1 MRSLLTLRNT
11 LLAVAGAGILLL
23 AGFAVSLWLDAQ
35 TRGGEAERILE
46 SVEVEDGLLT
56 SAHHWAAERA
66 LVEAALSSPQALAP
80 AEHDAIEEHRRHGD
94 AALARVLEV
103 MRSRPDEHA
112 ELVVQTEARLGDVGL
127 LRERVEK
134 ALERPRMERDGA
146 LLEAWF
152 PAITELIMASRRL
165 GTAARYRSRTR
176 LQDIEVLRDL
186 RNAAWVM
193 SEFAER
199 EAALIVGIIA
209 ANQPLVIDEFIQLPA
224 LHGRIEQAWAT
235 IGSYAREESAAREVL
250 EAIEGVRE
258 GYFDAFDRRRAP
270 IVIAGL
276 EGAEY
281 PMSAWE
287 WIDQV
292 GEAIAPI
299 RRLGEV
305 AGAVTRQLAVRH
317 AAESKRQMVVS
328 VVILALTLLGGGL
341 SIWVV
346 LRRIVRPISHIT
358 RTMTALAR
366 GHQIVAV
373 PSTDQI
379 GEIGDMARALQVFK
393 EKAEHEVSGIVEAYT
408 RLQQLSESLMRET
421 SNILSQLELIL
432 MEDKQPS
439 DSDRT
444 ALAPGATVLLIE
456 GDAAERERL
465 VRLVSDNGHHAVA
478 ANGGHQGLGILDD
491 EDVDLV
497 LLALDNPEV
506 DGPAIVAHMH
516 ESPRLQGIPIIA
528 VSDAADAEATP
539 SSLDLGTADLL
550 SRSCEPALLMARME
564 VALERRRLRQREQAY
579 RDRLAAGKKTFE
591 ELLRAIEPQLVAAG
605 TRAKEGAF
613 EIGDRDLKLKRE
625 IEAVLEDAE
634 QRMAAN
640 KSLTTRSLARILARS
655 GKHRFSE
662 QTLRQIIDRR
672 YPPLRRLGIIGHD
685 ERTARM
691 PQGGRAIPS

>member
-1 MRSLLTLRNT
+1 MWWRTAVFYEIYVRSFQDADGDGVGDL
-11 LLAVAGAGILLL
+11 AGIIDRLDYLNDGTPTSL
-23 AGFAVSLWLDAQ
+23 GVDALWLTPINPSPLYDFGYDVSDYTAVDPRFGTLADLDRLVAAAHQ
-35 TRGGEAERILE
+35 RGMRIILDL
-46 SVEVEDGLLT
+46 VPNHT
-56 SAHHWAAERA
+56 SC
-66 LVEAALSSPQALAP
+66 
-80 AEHDAIEEHRRHGD
+80 EHPWFRS
-94 AALARVLEV
+94 ARQ
-103 MRSRPDEHA
+103 SR
-112 ELVVQTEARLGDVGL
+112 
-127 LRERVEK
+127 
-134 ALERPRMERDGA
+134 
-146 LLEAWF
+146 
-152 PAITELIMASRRL
+152 
-165 GTAARYRSRTR
+165 TAATR
-176 LQDIEVLRDL
+176 DWYVWADPHPDGGPPNNWVSSFAGPAWTYDETTRQYYLHSFLPQQPDL
-186 RNAAWVM
+186 NYH
-193 SEFAER
+193 
-199 EAALIVGIIA
+199 
-209 ANQPLVIDEFIQLPA
+209 NPA
-224 LHGRIEQAWAT
+224 
-235 IGSYAREESAAREVL
+235 VV